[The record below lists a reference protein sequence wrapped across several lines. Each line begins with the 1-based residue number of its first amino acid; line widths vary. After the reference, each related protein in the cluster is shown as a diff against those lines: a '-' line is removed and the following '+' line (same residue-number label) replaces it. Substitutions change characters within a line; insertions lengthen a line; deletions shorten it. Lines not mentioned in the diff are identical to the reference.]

1 MPAGKLAL
9 IDGDIVRY
17 QAASVSDSVSYHH
30 PEQPQVTCRY
40 KKDMIQ
46 YCQQEDLDLTIDLIK
61 TTTPEPVEYCL
72 HTIKIMLESIM
83 EGAGCTSTRVFLTG
97 KGNYREVMAVTYP
110 YKGNRDNTAKPTH
123 FDAAGDYLKDRFN
136 AETIDG
142 CEADD
147 ALGYESMLD
156 PDNTV
161 LCTTDKDLLMIPG
174 WHYSWS
180 STAEMMKYSSP
191 SLLEQLRYP
200 YNKPFEITP
209 YDADKW
215 FYLQLLM
222 GDPTDNIKGI
232 KGIGIK
238 KAEKILSDDGFVPYP
253 EVIREWY
260 STVAGAYEQAGL
272 SHDFLIENAHLLWM
286 QREKGK
292 LWEPPL

>member
-1 MPAGKLAL
+1 MPQGKVAL

-17 QAASVSDSVSYHH
+17 QAAAVSDSVSYHH
-30 PEQPQVTCRY
+30 PERTQVTCHY

-61 TTTPEPVEYCL
+61 TITPEPVEFCL
-72 HTIKIMLESIM
+72 HTIKMMIESITL
-83 EGAGCTSTRVFLTG
+83 GAGCTSARVFLTG
-97 KGNYREVMAVTYP
+97 KGNYRETLAVTYP

-156 PDNTV
+156 PKGTV

-180 STAEMMKYSSP
+180 STAEKMKYFD
-191 SLLEQLRYP
+191 YP
-200 YNKPFEITP
+200 HNKPFEIDL
-209 YDADKW
+209 YNADKW

-222 GDPTDNIKGI
+222 GDKTVDNIYGI
-232 KGIGIK
+232 HGIGLARAMK
-238 KAEKILSDDGFVPYP
+238 LLEDDGIVEHPR
-253 EVIREWY
+253 ILKEWY

-272 SHDFLIENAHLLWM
+272 GHDFLVENAHLLWM

-292 LWEPPL
+292 LWEVPV